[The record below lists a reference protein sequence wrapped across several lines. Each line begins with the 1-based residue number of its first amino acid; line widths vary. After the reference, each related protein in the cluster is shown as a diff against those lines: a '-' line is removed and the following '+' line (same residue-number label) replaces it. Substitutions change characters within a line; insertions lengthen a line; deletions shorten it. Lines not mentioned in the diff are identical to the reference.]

1 MVCLMNLTKENVS
14 CLTDKMKNISI
25 LFAILFLASCT
36 SNTIYKEPEDLIPKD
51 TMVLLITD
59 LYLASSSYYRKNK
72 NLERKVNYM
81 PLVYDTYHIDSLRFI
96 KSNLYYTSKIDAYE
110 EMFNMIKSNL
120 TLQKEKLEKKLNIS
134 DSLNKKPKI
143 FNEKIIRRVKKQQ

>member
-1 MVCLMNLTKENVS
+1 
-14 CLTDKMKNISI
+14 
-25 LFAILFLASCT
+25 
-36 SNTIYKEPEDLIPKD
+36 
-51 TMVLLITD
+51 
-59 LYLASSSYYRKNK
+59 
-72 NLERKVNYM
+72 M